1 MKNVELLAPAGS
13 YKSLHSAI
21 NAGADAVYF
30 GITHLNMRAGS
41 SAQNFTLDDLKEI
54 ADICHAKNVK
64 TYITLNTIVYDRE
77 ADLMRSLID
86 AAKENGIDA
95 VIAADVAAI
104 QYCHEIGQ
112 EVHCSTQLSISN
124 VSAVKFYSQFVDR
137 VVLARE
143 LDLKQIRAIYDQIK
157 EQDIRGPK
165 GNLIEVEAFIHG
177 AMCISVSGRC
187 FMSAFEHNL
196 SANRG
201 LCRQACRRS
210 YKITDTETGDELKVE
225 DQYVMSPQDLC
236 AIDFLDKVLES
247 GIYSLK
253 IEGRG
258 RSPDYVHTV
267 VTAYRKAL
275 DAIEAGTYDEK
286 LIEELFTD
294 LKSVYNRGLSK
305 GFYFGRPIG
314 AWSRSYGSVATTR
327 KLSLGK
333 VTHYFPKKNVAEVLL
348 QSESLKTGD
357 AVYII
362 GTTTGT
368 VKQKITE
375 LRDEEG
381 NVIESAKKGDTVTF
395 ITDALVRMN
404 DEVYVIVNV
413 EEGESRLN
421 DRVQN

>member
-41 SAQNFTLDDLKEI
+41 SAQNFTLEDLKQI
-54 ADICHAKNVK
+54 AEICHKKKVR

-77 ADLMRSLID
+77 TELMKSLIN

-95 VIAADVAAI
+95 VIAADTAAI

-124 VSAVKFYSQFVDR
+124 IESVKFYSQFVDR

-143 LDLKQIRAIYDQIK
+143 LDLKQIRHIADEIK
-157 EQDIRGPK
+157 AQDIRGPK
-165 GNLIEVEAFIHG
+165 GNLIEIEAFVHG

-201 LCRQACRRS
+201 LCRQLCRRA
-210 YKITDTETGDELKVE
+210 YKVTDIETGDELHVE
-225 DQYVMSPQDLC
+225 DHYVMSPQDLC
-236 AIDFLDKVLES
+236 AIDFLDKVIEA
-247 GIYSLK
+247 GVYSLK

-267 VTAYRKAL
+267 VSAYQKAL

-333 VTHYFPKKNVAEVLL
+333 VTHYFPRKKVAEVLL
-348 QSESLKTGD
+348 QAEELRTGD
-357 AVYII
+357 EIYII

-368 VKQKITE
+368 MKQKISE
-375 LRDEEG
+375 LRNEEG
-381 NVIESAKKGDTVTF
+381 KIIKHAKKGEIVSFVT
-395 ITDALVRMN
+395 DSLVRAN
-404 DEVYVIVNV
+404 DEVFVIVKV
-413 EEGESRLN
+413 EEGGERLR
-421 DRVQN
+421 DRVQG

>member
-1 MKNVELLAPAGS
+1 MKTVELLAPAGS

-41 SAQNFTLDDLKEI
+41 SAQNFTLEDLKEI

-77 ADLMRSLID
+77 AELMKSLINS
-86 AAKENGIDA
+86 AKKNGIDA

-104 QYCHEIGQ
+104 GYCHEIGQ

-124 VSAVKFYSQFVDR
+124 INAVKFYSQFVDR

-143 LDLKQIRAIYDQIK
+143 LDLKQIRFIADQIK

-165 GNLIEVEAFIHG
+165 GNLIEIEAFIHG

-201 LCRQACRRS
+201 LCRQMCRRA
-210 YKITDTETGDELKVE
+210 YKITDTETGDELKVQ

-236 AIDFLDKVLES
+236 AIDFLDKVIDS

-267 VTAYRKAL
+267 VTAYKKAL
-275 DAIEAGTYDEK
+275 DAIENKTYDEE

-305 GFYFGRPIG
+305 GFYFGRPVG

-333 VTHYFPKKNVAEVLL
+333 VTHYFPKKNVAEIII
-348 QSESLKTGD
+348 QAEQLKTGD
-357 AVYII
+357 EVYII
-362 GTTTGT
+362 GNTTGT
-368 VKQKITE
+368 VKQKISE

-381 NVIESAKKGDTVTF
+381 EVIEHAKKGDIVTF
-395 ITDALVRMN
+395 VTDSLVRAN
-404 DEVYVIVNV
+404 DEVFVIVDID
-413 EEGESRLN
+413 EEGERLK